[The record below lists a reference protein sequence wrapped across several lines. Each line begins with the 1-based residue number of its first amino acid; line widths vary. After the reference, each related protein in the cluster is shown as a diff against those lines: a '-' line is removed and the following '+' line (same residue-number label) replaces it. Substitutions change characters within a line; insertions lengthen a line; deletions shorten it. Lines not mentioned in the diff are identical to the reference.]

1 MPVCYFNQDYEN
13 KYRCEYSITYE
24 DITVEVEYD
33 IHDEIPYID
42 GVKYFTTSTKYDNRD
57 ILIIDYDNKKNYLL
71 KNAFYSG
78 GTTILGN
85 PDKNSTTIFQSNVY
99 FSHIDYKK
107 LTELKIK
114 PKISK
119 IKIYSKII
127 KNIIGYSNLQRIDNN
142 EHYIINLSKNK
153 NEIQKSIGENNIKN
167 LILGDSWKT
176 SFIHK
181 DNNILIKFDGYIEI
195 QFFKRVDYDKIST
208 YINELI
214 TFMQIYIPNKFL
226 IDKLYVEIDKT
237 YFKFS
242 TYFNRINYTEKNIDI
257 SISTPLIDFLEIC
270 YKNIPYRNSES
281 KFRNI
286 PYIVN
291 STTKSLEDN
300 FLMFYKFIECYYE
313 KGSNSIIKGLTDHYS
328 SIETLIKDEFLEQ
341 ETLEDFL
348 DKSTLNEFLDQT
360 ALEIVKLR
368 NHYVHSGYYI
378 RNNCLKII
386 KEKTITNIDIQWIF
400 LRTRLLYLVAIDI
413 IFKEMLGFEKYNYKK
428 LF

>member
-13 KYRCEYSITYE
+13 KYRCEYSIN
-24 DITVEVEYD
+24 DGDFTVKVEYD

-99 FSHIDYKK
+99 FSHIDFNK
-107 LTELKIK
+107 LIELKIK

-119 IKIYSKII
+119 IKIFSKII
-127 KNIIGYSNLQRIDNN
+127 NYLIGYPNLEEIKTD
-142 EHYIINLSKNK
+142 EIYSINLSKNK
-153 NEIQKSIGENNIKN
+153 KEIIKSINKKNIKN
-167 LILGDSWKT
+167 IILGDSWKS
-176 SFIHK
+176 SFNRK
-181 DNNILIKFDGYIEI
+181 DHNISINFDGYIEI
-195 QFFKRVDYDKIST
+195 QFFKRVDYDKISS

-226 IDKLYVEIDKT
+226 IEKLYVEIDKT

-242 TYFNRINYTEKNIDI
+242 TYFNKVNYTEKNIDI
-257 SISTPLIDFLEIC
+257 SISTRLIEFLENC
-270 YKNIPYRNSES
+270 YKNIPYRNSGS

-300 FLMFYKFIECYYE
+300 FLMFYKFIECYYQ

-328 SIETLIKDEFLEQ
+328 SIETLIKDEFLGQ

-348 DKSTLNEFLDQT
+348 DKSKLNEFLEQT

-378 RNNCLKII
+378 KNNCLNLK
-386 KEKTITNIDIQWIF
+386 KGKTITNINIQWIF

>member
-13 KYRCEYSITYE
+13 KYRCEYSIT
-24 DITVEVEYD
+24 DDDFNVEVEYD
-33 IHDEIPYID
+33 IHEEIPYID
-42 GVKYFTTSTKYDNRD
+42 GVKCFTTNTEYDNRD
-57 ILIIDYDNKKNYLL
+57 ILIVDYDNKKNYLL
-71 KNAFYSG
+71 KNAFYLS
-78 GTTILGN
+78 GTTILGT
-85 PDKNSTTIFQSNVY
+85 PDKNSITIFQSNVY
-99 FSHIDYKK
+99 FSHTNAHK

-127 KNIIGYSNLQRIDNN
+127 NYLIGYPNLEEINTD
-142 EHYIINLSKNK
+142 EFYSINLSRGKK
-153 NEIQKSIGENNIKN
+153 EIIKSINKKNIKN

-176 SFIHK
+176 TFNRK
-181 DNNILIKFDGYIEI
+181 DHNISINFDGYLEI
-195 QFFKRVDYDKIST
+195 QFSKRVDYDKISS

-226 IDKLYVEIDKT
+226 IDKLDVEIDKT

-242 TYFNRINYTEKNIDI
+242 TYSNQVIYKERNINP
-257 SISTPLIDFLEIC
+257 SISTPLIEFLEIC
-270 YKNIPYRNSES
+270 YKNIPYRDSGS

-300 FLMFYKFIECYYE
+300 FLMFYKFIECYYK

-348 DKSTLNEFLDQT
+348 DKSKLNEFLEQT

-378 RNNCLKII
+378 RNNCLKI
-386 KEKTITNIDIQWIF
+386 KKGKTISNINIQWIF

-413 IFKEMLGFEKYNYKK
+413 IFKEMLDFDKYNYKK

>member
-1 MPVCYFNQDYEN
+1 MPICYFNQDYEN
-13 KYRCEYSITYE
+13 KYRCEYSITN
-24 DITVEVEYD
+24 DDFNVEVEYD
-33 IHDEIPYID
+33 IHNEIPYID
-42 GVKYFTTSTKYDNRD
+42 GVKCFTTNTKYDNRD
-57 ILIIDYDNKKNYLL
+57 ILIIDYENKKNYLL

-78 GTTILGN
+78 GPTILGN

-99 FSHIDYKK
+99 FSHIDFNK
-107 LTELKIK
+107 LIELKIN

-119 IKIYSKII
+119 IKIFSKII
-127 KNIIGYSNLQRIDNN
+127 NYLIGYPNLEEIKTD
-142 EHYIINLSKNK
+142 EIYSINLSRCKK
-153 NEIQKSIGENNIKN
+153 EIIKSINKKNIKN
-167 LILGDSWKT
+167 LILGDYWET
-176 SFIHK
+176 YFNRK
-181 DNNILIKFDGYIEI
+181 DHNISINFDGYIEI
-195 QFFKRVDYDKIST
+195 QLFKRVDYDKISN

-226 IDKLYVEIDKT
+226 INKLDVEIDKT

-242 TYFNRINYTEKNIDI
+242 TYFNSVNYLERTINP
-257 SISTPLIDFLEIC
+257 SISAPLMDFLEIC
-270 YKNIPYRNSES
+270 YKNIPYRDSRS

-300 FLMFYKFIECYYE
+300 FLMFYKFIECYYQ
-313 KGSNSIIKGLTDHYS
+313 KGSNSIIKGLT
-328 SIETLIKDEFLEQ
+328 IETLIKDEFLGQ
-341 ETLEDFL
+341 ETLEV
-348 DKSTLNEFLDQT
+348 FLDQI

-378 RNNCLKII
+378 RNNCLKIK
-386 KEKTITNIDIQWIF
+386 KEKTITNIDFHWVF

-413 IFKEMLGFEKYNYKK
+413 VFKEMLGFEKYNYKK

>member
-13 KYRCEYSITYE
+13 KYRCEYSIN
-24 DITVEVEYD
+24 DDDFTVEVEYD
-33 IHDEIPYID
+33 IHNEIPDAD
-42 GVKYFTTSTKYDNRD
+42 GVKCFTINTKYVNRD
-57 ILIIDYDNKKNYLL
+57 ILILDYENKKNYLL

-78 GTTILGN
+78 GTTILGT
-85 PDKNSTTIFQSNVY
+85 PDKNSITIFQSNVY
-99 FSHIDYKK
+99 FSHIDYNK
-107 LTELKIK
+107 LAELKNK
-114 PKISK
+114 PKISS

-127 KNIIGYSNLQRIDNN
+127 NYLIGYPNLQMIYNDEN
-142 EHYIINLSKNK
+142 YSINLSKNK
-153 NEIQKSIGENNIKN
+153 NETLKSINKKNIKN
-167 LILGDSWKT
+167 VILGDSWKT
-176 SFIHK
+176 SFNRK
-181 DNNILIKFDGYIEI
+181 DHNLSINFDGYIEI
-195 QFFKRVDYDKIST
+195 QFFKRVDYDKISS

-226 IDKLYVEIDKT
+226 IDKLDVEIDKA

-242 TYFNRINYTEKNIDI
+242 TYFNKVNYTEKNIDI
-257 SISTPLIDFLEIC
+257 SISTPLIEFLENC
-270 YKNIPYRNSES
+270 YKNIPYRNSGS

-300 FLMFYKFIECYYE
+300 FLMFYKFIECYYQ

-328 SIETLIKDEFLEQ
+328 SIETLIKDEFLDQ
-341 ETLEDFL
+341 ETLEVFL

-378 RNNCLKII
+378 RNNCLKIK

-400 LRTRLLYLVAIDI
+400 LRTRLLYLVSIDI

>member
-13 KYRCEYSITYE
+13 KYRCEYSITG
-24 DITVEVEYD
+24 DDFNVEVEYD
-33 IHDEIPYID
+33 IHEEIPYID
-42 GVKYFTTSTKYDNRD
+42 GVKCFTTNTEYDNRD
-57 ILIIDYDNKKNYLL
+57 ILIVDYDNKKNYLL
-71 KNAFYSG
+71 KNAFYLS
-78 GTTILGN
+78 GTTILGT
-85 PDKNSTTIFQSNVY
+85 PDKNSITIFQSNVY
-99 FSHIDYKK
+99 FSHTNAHK

-119 IKIYSKII
+119 IKIYSKLI
-127 KNIIGYSNLQRIDNN
+127 NYLIGYPNLEEINTD
-142 EHYIINLSKNK
+142 EFYSINLSRDKK
-153 NEIQKSIGENNIKN
+153 EIIKSINKKNIKN
-167 LILGDSWKT
+167 LILGDYWET
-176 SFIHK
+176 YFNRK
-181 DNNILIKFDGYIEI
+181 DHNISINFDGYIEI
-195 QFFKRVDYDKIST
+195 QLFKRVDYDKISN

-226 IDKLYVEIDKT
+226 IDKLDVEIDKT

-242 TYFNRINYTEKNIDI
+242 TYFNSVNYLERTINP
-257 SISTPLIDFLEIC
+257 SISAPLMDFLEIC
-270 YKNIPYRNSES
+270 YKNIPYKDSRS

-300 FLMFYKFIECYYE
+300 FLMFYKFIECYYQ

-328 SIETLIKDEFLEQ
+328 SIETLIKDEFLDQ
-341 ETLEDFL
+341 ETLEVFL

-378 RNNCLKII
+378 RNNCLKIT

>member
-13 KYRCEYSITYE
+13 KYRCEYSIN
-24 DITVEVEYD
+24 DGDFTVKVEYD
-33 IHDEIPYID
+33 IQDEIPYID
-42 GVKYFTTSTKYDNRD
+42 GVKFFTTNTKYDNRD

-99 FSHIDYKK
+99 FSHIDYNK
-107 LTELKIK
+107 LTELKNK

-119 IKIYSKII
+119 IRIYSKII
-127 KNIIGYSNLQRIDNN
+127 KNIIGYSNLDQN
-142 EHYIINLSKNK
+142 ENDEFYYINLSKNK
-153 NEIQKSIGENNIKN
+153 NEILKSINKKNIKN
-167 LILGDSWKT
+167 IILGDSWKT
-176 SFIHK
+176 SFNRK
-181 DNNILIKFDGYIEI
+181 DHNISINFDGYIEI
-195 QFFKRVDYDKIST
+195 QFFKRVDYDKISS

-226 IDKLYVEIDKT
+226 IEKLYVEIDKT

-242 TYFNRINYTEKNIDI
+242 TYFNKVNYTEKNIDI
-257 SISTPLIDFLEIC
+257 SISTRLIEFLENC
-270 YKNIPYRNSES
+270 YKNIPYRNSGS

-300 FLMFYKFIECYYE
+300 FLMFYKFIECYYQ

-328 SIETLIKDEFLEQ
+328 SIETLIK
-341 ETLEDFL
+341 
-348 DKSTLNEFLDQT
+348 NEFLDQT

-378 RNNCLKII
+378 RNNCLNLK
-386 KEKTITNIDIQWIF
+386 KGKTITNINIQWIF

>member
-1 MPVCYFNQDYEN
+1 MPICYFNQDYEN
-13 KYRCEYSITYE
+13 KYRCEYSINDDDFNVE
-24 DITVEVEYD
+24 VEVEYD

-42 GVKYFTTSTKYDNRD
+42 GVKCFTINTEYDNRD
-57 ILIIDYDNKKNYLL
+57 ILIIDYENKKNYLL

-99 FSHIDYKK
+99 FSHIDYNK

-119 IKIYSKII
+119 IKIFSKII
-127 KNIIGYSNLQRIDNN
+127 NYLIGYPNLHRIDNN
-142 EHYIINLSKNK
+142 EHYSINLSKNK
-153 NEIQKSIGENNIKN
+153 NEIQKLIGKNNIKN
-167 LILGDSWKT
+167 IILDDSWKT
-176 SFIHK
+176 YFNRK
-181 DNNILIKFDGYIEI
+181 DHNILINFDGYIEI
-195 QFFKRVDYDKIST
+195 QFFKRVDYDKISS

-226 IDKLYVEIDKT
+226 IDKLDVEIDKT
-237 YFKFS
+237 YFNFS
-242 TYFNRINYTEKNIDI
+242 TYFNKVNYTEKNIDI
-257 SISTPLIDFLEIC
+257 SISTTLIEFLENC
-270 YKNIPYRNSES
+270 YKNIPYRNSGS

-300 FLMFYKFIECYYE
+300 FLMFYKFIECYYK
-313 KGSNSIIKGLTDHYS
+313 KGNNSIIKGLTDHYS
-328 SIETLIKDEFLEQ
+328 SLEYLIKNEDLE
-341 ETLEDFL
+341 
-348 DKSTLNEFLDQT
+348 QT

-378 RNNCLKII
+378 RNNCLKIK